1 MKRIK
6 IKLEF
11 KDVTEAI
18 ANYSRE
24 GKEVELIILNKR
36 NYDLFIVNTDT
47 MSKGLPTFIP
57 ISNPMLF
64 GYPVFRSEDMSYNEF
79 IIA

>member
-1 MKRIK
+1 MKRVK

-11 KDVTEAI
+11 KDIIHAI
-18 ANYSRE
+18 SEYSKA
-24 GKEVELIILNKR
+24 GKEPELIILNKD
-36 NYDLFIVNTDT
+36 NYDLFICNLD
-47 MSKGLPTFIP
+47 S
-57 ISNPMLF
+57 ISQDNIKNSSSPSMF

>member
-11 KDVTEAI
+11 KDLTNAI
-18 ANYSRE
+18 ANYSKE
-24 GKEVELIILNKR
+24 GKEIQLIILNKR
-36 NYDLFIVNTDT
+36 NFDLFIVDLDSL
-47 MSKGLPTFIP
+47 SKDHLLAC
-57 ISNPMLF
+57 SNPMLF